1 MSVNVVAV
9 ASGIVVTPQVVAPVV
24 ASLDGVVVA
33 MSDVSVV
40 WPIPKSEEGE
50 ASLLLVPASNVEAAS
65 VWFRLELVLFDS
77 KELVDV
83 AVLRPSLWL
92 LSSDKREELKVEGK
106 LSIGLAVGGIKG
118 IFVVMEVVVAVVL
131 LVVRGK
137 VVWVAI
143 VVLVTEVVT
152 LVYVVEVEAVI
163 VSGRKV
169 VLLVELLLS
178 KFVRFVVLGVFV
190 VVAIVVVVAV
200 GVVVVVVVT
209 KVDAIVP
216 DFGHST
222 KTRRKRFKEKE
233 KCKRK
238 QRNASKDN
246 KHKNTQHAHARTGW

>member
-33 MSDVSVV
+33 VSDVSVV
-40 WPIPKSEEGE
+40 
-50 ASLLLVPASNVEAAS
+50 LLLVPASNVEAAS

-118 IFVVMEVVVAVVL
+118 TFVVMEVVVVVL

-152 LVYVVEVEAVI
+152 LVLVVYVVEVEAVI

-190 VVAIVVVVAV
+190 VVVVVAIVVEVAV

-246 KHKNTQHAHARTGW
+246 KHTNTQHAHARTGW